1 MRNGDVDGIGLDR
14 HFPDRGRAFVGLALV
29 ARHAMIAAGAW
40 RIARLGDNDTT
51 GIQQR
56 RHRQKAKEGGDTDFQ
71 CNPAQRVMVIER
83 TLFDRSWKATDYVKA
98 GTPAER
104 AAERVAV
111 SEAIEAAVGL
121 VDHHERENERT
132 LVRRHKAD
140 HEDLEAVED
149 ALDEAIEVLVDL
161 LRVIGAGRVR

>member
-1 MRNGDVDGIGLDR
+1 MVKTAGSVKVVFD
-14 HFPDRGRAFVGLALV
+14 
-29 ARHAMIAAGAW
+29 AAGAPW
-40 RIARLGDNDTT
+40 LVVGQSD
-51 GIQQR
+51 GSY
-56 RHRQKAKEGGDTDFQ
+56 E
-71 CNPAQRVMVIER
+71 AQRVMVIER